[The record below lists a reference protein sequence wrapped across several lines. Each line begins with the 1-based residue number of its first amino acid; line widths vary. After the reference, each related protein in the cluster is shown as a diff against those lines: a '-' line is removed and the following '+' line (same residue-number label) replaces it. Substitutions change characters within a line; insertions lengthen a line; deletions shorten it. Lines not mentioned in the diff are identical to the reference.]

1 MAANV
6 RTELDSDLGISFTG
20 VAGPDEQEG
29 KPAGTVFIGIS
40 YRDGR
45 SHVEEIHLS
54 GSRAQ
59 IRIRTV
65 KYGCHYLIRDI
76 QQFSERAFFLKLCF
90 SSTDFHFYFL
100 YVFVDFRLI
109 LLTIFLNRLQINSL
123 FRKIQF
129 SNENLL

>member
-1 MAANV
+1 MLLMSKQKYLHVSDETISQHGVISQQCAIEMATNV
-6 RTELDSDLGISFTG
+6 RTELDSDIGISFTG

-45 SHVEEIHLS
+45 SHVEPLQLS

-65 KYGCHYLIRDI
+65 KYGCHYLLRDI
-76 QQFSERAFFLKLCF
+76 QQR
-90 SSTDFHFYFL
+90 
-100 YVFVDFRLI
+100 
-109 LLTIFLNRLQINSL
+109 
-123 FRKIQF
+123 
-129 SNENLL
+129 

>member
-1 MAANV
+1 MRQLSQHGVVSQQCAIEMAKMY
-6 RTELDSDLGISFTG
+6 ELNWIADIGISFTG

-45 SHVEEIHLS
+45 SHVEKLQLS

-65 KYGCHYLIRDI
+65 KYGVIIYYEIFKR
-76 QQFSERAFFLKLCF
+76 FKNGA
-90 SSTDFHFYFL
+90 
-100 YVFVDFRLI
+100 YV
-109 LLTIFLNRLQINSL
+109 
-123 FRKIQF
+123 
-129 SNENLL
+129 